1 MIAPHELVLFAF
13 AALILALTPGPN
25 MAYLMSRTICH
36 GQRAGVVSLAGTTLG
51 LTVHMLAS
59 ACGLSALLFA
69 VPLAFDIVKYAGAA
83 YLLWMAWNA
92 FRPGV
97 APDVDSAA
105 LTRASDAELFRMAL
119 LTSLLNPKVAM
130 FYIALL
136 PQFIDS
142 TRGSVLAQS
151 IALGFIQI
159 SICAAVDFAL
169 YVRAANAIASWLA
182 ARPLWLK
189 LQGWLMGLVLAG
201 LAVRLALESRK

>member
-1 MIAPHELVLFAF
+1 MIAPHDLILFAL

-25 MAYLMSRTICH
+25 MAYLMSRTLCQ
-36 GQRAGVVSLAGTTLG
+36 GRRAGVISLAGTTLG
-51 LTVHMLAS
+51 FIVHMLAS

-92 FRPGV
+92 LKPGAALGV
-97 APDVDSAA
+97 APAA
-105 LTRASDAELFRMAL
+105 LPPVSDSSLFRMAL
-119 LTSLLNPKVAM
+119 ITSLLNPKVAM

-142 TRGSVLAQS
+142 AHGSVLAQG
-151 IALGFIQI
+151 IALGFLQI

-169 YVRAANAIASWLA
+169 YVLAASAIAGWLA
-182 ARPLWLK
+182 TRPLWLK
-189 LQGWLMGLVLAG
+189 WQGRLMALVLTG

>member
-1 MIAPHELVLFAF
+1 MIALHELAIFAL

-25 MAYLMSRTICH
+25 MAYLMSRTICQ
-36 GQRAGVVSLAGTTLG
+36 GRRAGVVSLAGTTCG
-51 LTVHMLAS
+51 FTVYMLAS

-69 VPLAFDIVKYAGAA
+69 VPLAFDVVKYAGAA

-92 FRPGV
+92 LKPGV
-97 APDVDSAA
+97 ALGVEPAA
-105 LTRASDAELFRMAL
+105 LAAASDAELFRMAL

-142 TRGSVLAQS
+142 AHGSVLAQS

-159 SICAAVDFAL
+159 VICVAVDFAL
-169 YVRAANAIASWLA
+169 CVMAASAITGWLA
-182 ARPLWLK
+182 ARPFWFK
-189 LQGWLMGLVLAG
+189 FQGWVLGLVLAG

>member
-1 MIAPHELVLFAF
+1 MIAPHDLILFAL

-25 MAYLMSRTICH
+25 MAYLMSRTLCQ
-36 GQRAGVVSLAGTTLG
+36 GRRAGMVSLAGTTLG
-51 LTVHMLAS
+51 FTAHMLAS

-69 VPLAFDIVKYAGAA
+69 VPLAFDVVKYAGAA

-92 FRPGV
+92 LKPGAALGV
-97 APDVDSAA
+97 APAA
-105 LTRASDAELFRMAL
+105 LTPASDSSLFRMAL
-119 LTSLLNPKVAM
+119 ITSLLNPKVAM

-142 TRGSVLAQS
+142 THGSVLAQG
-151 IALGFIQI
+151 IALGFVQI
-159 SICAAVDFAL
+159 TICAAVDFAL
-169 YVRAANAIASWLA
+169 YVLAASAIASWLA

-189 LQGWLMGLVLAG
+189 WQGRLMALVLAG

>member
-1 MIAPHELVLFAF
+1 MISLHELVIFAV

-25 MAYLMSRTICH
+25 MAYLMSRTICQ
-36 GQRAGVVSLAGTTLG
+36 GRRAGMISLAGTTLG

-69 VPLAFDIVKYAGAA
+69 VPLAFEIVKYAGAA

-92 FRPGV
+92 LKPG
-97 APDVDSAA
+97 AA
-105 LTRASDAELFRMAL
+105 LGVSTAKLAPASDPALFRMAL

-142 TRGSVLAQS
+142 THGSVLAQS
-151 IALGFIQI
+151 VALGFIQI
-159 SICAAVDFAL
+159 VICVVVDGSL
-169 YVRAANAIASWLA
+169 YVLA
-182 ARPLWLK
+182 ASAITGWLSARPFWLK
-189 LQGWLMGLVLAG
+189 VQGWVLGLVLAG